1 MGEPALRTT
10 RAVWYAINLTP
21 PPLHVGNAQ
30 STIWGHFIWL
40 SSIIHVTMTIA
51 KIWWQPLLLMQAKKT
66 VLKVQSRSELYLAF
80 ISWTIT
86 VMNWRNIAGRRKT
99 EGVKGWLTPCC
110 HFNLLVKPALLFP
123 LCVHMWF
130 FRMLGSRDVFS
141 QWKHWAVKDTRCKKS
156 PDPPIPTERQ
166 RA

>member
-40 SSIIHVTMTIA
+40 SSIIHVTMAIA

-86 VMNWRNIAGRRKT
+86 VMNWRNIAARRKT

-110 HFNLLVKPALLFP
+110 HFNLLVTTCTYLYLLVPTCKRLTDP
-123 LCVHMWF
+123 L
-130 FRMLGSRDVFS
+130 L
-141 QWKHWAVKDTRCKKS
+141 Q
-156 PDPPIPTERQ
+156 PTCETS
-166 RA
+166 ASLSIVCSHVIL